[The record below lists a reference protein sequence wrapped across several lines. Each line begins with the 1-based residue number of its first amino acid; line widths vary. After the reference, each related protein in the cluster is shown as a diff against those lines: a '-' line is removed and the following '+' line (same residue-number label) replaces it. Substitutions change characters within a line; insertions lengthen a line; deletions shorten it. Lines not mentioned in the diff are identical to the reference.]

1 MKTLPILNSML
12 VLASGA
18 GFSAQQANAQQ
29 KPHIILIM
37 SDQHRADALG
47 CMGNESVISP
57 NIDQLSREGTL
68 FCNGYS
74 STPSSTPAR
83 AGLLTG
89 MSPWHHG
96 MLGYGRVAEEYK
108 YEMPAMLTEQGYY
121 TFGIGKMHWFPQKAL
136 HGFQGTLIDE
146 SGRAESKDFISDY
159 RLWLQLQMPGGDPD
173 LTGIGWNEHRAGIYK
188 LPEELHPTA
197 WTGKM
202 ACELIRNY
210 DNEKTLF
217 L

>member
-18 GFSAQQANAQQ
+18 GLSAQQANAQQ

-74 STPSSTPAR
+74 STRHVDGTRLLYIRHWKDALVPAEGFAWFSGDIDRRER
-83 AGLLTG
+83 AC
-89 MSPWHHG
+89 
-96 MLGYGRVAEEYK
+96 RVK
-108 YEMPAMLTEQGYY
+108 
-121 TFGIGKMHWFPQKAL
+121 
-136 HGFQGTLIDE
+136 
-146 SGRAESKDFISDY
+146 
-159 RLWLQLQMPGGDPD
+159 RLYQ
-173 LTGIGWNEHRAGIYK
+173 
-188 LPEELHPTA
+188 
-197 WTGKM
+197 
-202 ACELIRNY
+202 
-210 DNEKTLF
+210 
-217 L
+217 

>member
-18 GFSAQQANAQQ
+18 GLSAQQANAQQ

-96 MLGYGRVAEEYK
+96 MLGYGRVAEEYNARHVDGTRLLYIRHWK
-108 YEMPAMLTEQGYY
+108 DALVPAEG
-121 TFGIGKMHWFPQKAL
+121 FAWFS
-136 HGFQGTLIDE
+136 GDIDRRE
-146 SGRAESKDFISDY
+146 RACRVK
-159 RLWLQLQMPGGDPD
+159 RLYQ
-173 LTGIGWNEHRAGIYK
+173 
-188 LPEELHPTA
+188 
-197 WTGKM
+197 
-202 ACELIRNY
+202 
-210 DNEKTLF
+210 
-217 L
+217 

>member
-74 STPSSTPAR
+74 STPSSTPGTRRAIDR
-83 AGLLTG
+83 YVSLASRYAGLWKG
-89 MSPWHHG
+89 
-96 MLGYGRVAEEYK
+96 GRRV
-108 YEMPAMLTEQGYY
+108 Q
-121 TFGIGKMHWFPQKAL
+121 I
-136 HGFQGTLIDE
+136 
-146 SGRAESKDFISDY
+146 
-159 RLWLQLQMPGGDPD
+159 
-173 LTGIGWNEHRAGIYK
+173 
-188 LPEELHPTA
+188 
-197 WTGKM
+197 
-202 ACELIRNY
+202 
-210 DNEKTLF
+210 
-217 L
+217 